1 VPRKAKRVRVERGLY
16 RCGDIYWA
24 CSVPPGG
31 TQAQWKKL
39 GAVGIQEARRRR
51 DEFAYKLRS
60 GPIAATTTPRI
71 TMRELADAWFR
82 DLEQLLAAGELRPRT
97 ITSYKEGIR
106 LHVLPSLGSRVVSSI
121 GPDDLVAWL
130 ESQRR
135 AGAAAWSIRARWV
148 PLRGMLGFAARSGF
162 IPANPADLLTRRE
175 RPKLGRPRDR
185 FFSDSEIQSLIAHA
199 RGPAALIV
207 PLLLFE
213 GLRVSELMGLNWE
226 DVDFE
231 KQTVRVRYQM
241 SRKGQRVPLK
251 TDAARRDVI
260 MMDEIAHL
268 LRKRRLAAPFS
279 AVGDLIIA
287 NGVGNTLGYSRV
299 RRAFAGAAASA
310 GITDATP
317 HTCRHTFASILI
329 DQGCDV
335 EFVSQQL
342 GHSSTKTTWDTYV
355 HLFRARE
362 HAAAAR
368 RDLDAAFGRMLRTAD
383 SGPGSAG
390 LSS

>member
-1 VPRKAKRVRVERGLY
+1 MPRKEKRVRIERGLY
-16 RCGDIYWA
+16 RSGDIYWA
-24 CSVPPGG
+24 CAVAPGG
-31 TQAQWKKL
+31 TQAQWQKL
-39 GAVGIQEARRRR
+39 GAVGVQEARRRR

-60 GPIAATTTPRI
+60 GPIAPTTRRI
-71 TMRELADAWFR
+71 TMRELADSWFR
-82 DLEQLLAAGELRPRT
+82 DLEQLVAAGELRPRT
-97 ITSYKEGIR
+97 IASYKDGIR
-106 LHVLPSLGSRVVSSI
+106 IHVLPSMGSRVLSSI
-121 GPDDLVAWL
+121 GPDDLVAWI

-148 PLRGMLGFAARSGF
+148 PLRGMLGFAARSGL

-185 FFSDSEIQSLIAHA
+185 FFSGPEIQSLITHA
-199 RGPAALIV
+199 SGPAALIV

-213 GLRVSELMGLNWE
+213 GLRVAELMGLTWE
-226 DVDFE
+226 DVDFD
-231 KQTVRVRYQM
+231 KQVVRVRHQM
-241 SRKGQRVPLK
+241 SRTGQRVSLK

-260 MMDEIAHL
+260 MMDEVAHL

-279 AVGDLIIA
+279 SDGDLIIA
-287 NGVGNTLGYSRV
+287 NRVGNTLGYSRV
-299 RRAFAGAAASA
+299 RRAFADAAVLA
-310 GITDATP
+310 GIADATP

-362 HAAAAR
+362 HAEAAR
-368 RDLDAAFGRMLRTAD
+368 RDLDAAFGRMLRMAD
-383 SGPGSAG
+383 NGWGPAG
-390 LSS
+390 LTS